1 MAKTTFPVTI
11 TGMNITE
18 RGVEGKYGPQ
28 DKAGITIQEAN
39 VIDENGQN
47 VTIPA
52 GSWLN
57 GFTPAG
63 ALNTV
68 AVGQQISIQIKTK
81 PNPNG
86 GMYYNFGY
94 YPTAAPAPTV
104 ATPQA
109 APVAQPTA
117 APVAQPETP
126 APVATPQGEFAT
138 VADLE
143 LAVQGLQNQIDEL
156 SF

>member
-94 YPTAAPAPTV
+94 YPTAAPVAP
-104 ATPQA
+104 AT
-109 APVAQPTA
+109 PVAQSPV
-117 APVAQPETP
+117 APVAQPEAVAP